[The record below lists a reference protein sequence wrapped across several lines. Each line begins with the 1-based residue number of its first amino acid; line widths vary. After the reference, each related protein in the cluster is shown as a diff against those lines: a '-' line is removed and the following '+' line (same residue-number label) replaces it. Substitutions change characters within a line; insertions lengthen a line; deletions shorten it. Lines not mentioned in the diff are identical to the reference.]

1 MLLRRAFSSVISDV
15 IKSLYNSNGIIMRS
29 NIVRSGNRILLD
41 VNAVTRP
48 LKTANTNKYR
58 LAITDSVDPAVF
70 HSASELIERLGGN
83 IVQIQTDVTPAPF
96 TSIPLFQMNANFLLS
111 NDLMPIDFEAELSEV
126 KEVYDCEMLVT
137 KCHPI
142 V

>member
-15 IKSLYNSNGIIMRS
+15 TKNLYNSNGIIMRS

-41 VNAVTRP
+41 VNAVT
-48 LKTANTNKYR
+48 NKYQ
-58 LAITDSVDPAVF
+58 LAITDSTDPAVF
-70 HSASELIERLGGN
+70 HSASEIIERLGGN

-111 NDLMPIDFEAELSEV
+111 NDLTPIDFEV
-126 KEVYDCEMLVT
+126 QEVYDCEMLVT
-137 KCHPI
+137 KFPPI